1 MDSIKL
7 QIPARDNN
15 AAVNVNP
22 SVDHIQRILE
32 GLPLA
37 NPGECCLKITKLV
50 FQLNRAPIDVKVRIR
65 IMAILLPLFDDIA
78 NSLRNNYANA
88 TLPLSDKRHQLA
100 MAVRRLLIEMSH
112 AYKIIVMDMVEQRAP
127 ENSFLPQAIYYAITI
142 LSRHLVDTYTLY
154 TTEPRLVWLEIN
166 QLYYYAE
173 QRGFNDSVLEPLNA
187 HHEPQPASISQAY
200 KRIVLLAL
208 ANPYHLMRG
217 EALRMFKRLQSWC
230 QHCDI
235 ASLHNSRLPDGWLFV
250 DLAVDAPPM
259 YAPKTQNGLKT
270 IEARLLEITGL
281 MAALEA
287 ETRRITLE
295 CKSNSGQSNLGRRM
309 ERDMYF
315 RWAEAWGLRRERMSH
330 RKAKQAPARILCGVT
345 AAHHFISGGKA
356 FTPEKDEVKLRGN
369 NTDKTGAADLSLSLV
384 PESHQPW
391 LQEDEKT
398 TMRGLSNTRDS
409 QFDALTNTSDK
420 DLWVK
425 VFTTADDALDETTGL
440 PKNGSAPIPCEV
452 RNANQGGF
460 GIYSSP
466 TSNFPARVGELIA
479 SQTDADPHVWAI
491 ASSRWMRLNDK
502 QGFEMGIKVISEDAS
517 AVGIKAIQG
526 VGKGSEYYRALLLP
540 NLDPTENP
548 TTLITPAAV
557 YDVGT
562 VLIMSTVSHLIYV
575 KLIRQLEATSAY
587 SHYQFNIIAPPEGE
601 AAPHGSTLT
610 RPSHRSIFG

>member
-15 AAVNVNP
+15 ASVNVNP

-37 NPGECCLKITKLV
+37 NPAECCLKITKLV
-50 FQLNRAPIDVKVRIR
+50 YQLNRAPIDVKVRIR

-78 NSLRNNYANA
+78 NSLRNNYTNA
-88 TLPLSDKRHQLA
+88 TLPLSDKRQQLA
-100 MAVRRLLIEMSH
+100 MAVRRLLVEMSH

-142 LSRHLVDTYTLY
+142 LSRLLVDNYTLY
-154 TTEPRLVWLEIN
+154 ATEPRLAWLEIN
-166 QLYYYAE
+166 QLYHYAE

-187 HHEPQPASISQAY
+187 KHEPTPASVSRAY

-217 EALRMFKRLQSWC
+217 EAIRMFKRLQDWC
-230 QHCDI
+230 KHCNI
-235 ASLHNSRLPDGWLFV
+235 SSLHNARLPDGRLFV

-281 MAALEA
+281 LASLDA
-287 ETRRITLE
+287 ETRRITIE
-295 CKSNSGQSNLGRRM
+295 CKNNASQSNLGRRM

-315 RWAEAWGLRRERMSH
+315 RWAEAWGLRRERMSL
-330 RKAKQAPARILCGVT
+330 RKAKHTPARILCGVT
-345 AAHHFISGGKA
+345 AAHHFISGGKT
-356 FTPEKDEVKLRGN
+356 FTPEKDEIRLRGHH
-369 NTDKTGAADLSLSLV
+369 TDKAGAADLSLSLV

-398 TMRGLSNTRDS
+398 TMRGLSKTRDS

-425 VFTTADDALDETTGL
+425 VFTTSDDIVDEMTGL
-440 PKNGSAPIPCEV
+440 PKSGSAPVPCEI
-452 RNANQGGF
+452 RNLNQGGF
-460 GIYSSP
+460 GIYSPSN
-466 TSNFPARVGELIA
+466 SNFPARVGELIA
-479 SQTDADPHVWAI
+479 SQTDTDPHVWAI
-491 ASSRWMRLNDK
+491 GSSRWMRLNDK
-502 QGFEMGIKVISEDAS
+502 QGFEMGVKLISEDAS
-517 AVGIKAIQG
+517 AVGIKATQG
-526 VGKGSEYYRALLLP
+526 IGKGSEYYRGLLLP
-540 NLDPTENP
+540 NLDPIENP

-562 VLIMSTVSHLIYV
+562 LLIMSTVSHLIYV
-575 KLIRQLEATSAY
+575 KLTRQLEATSSY
-587 SHYQFNIIAPPEGE
+587 SHYQFDIIPTPEE
-601 AAPHGSTLT
+601 PQKIDRLN
-610 RPSHRSIFG
+610 RPGDRSIFG